1 MDDPI
6 AVLRRDL
13 RFTSAADAMLVAK
26 ALWKQRL
33 PGSAAVILLD
43 DEQRLVDL
51 VCVVDGGDHLLDIVA
66 MLCGAEVPDV
76 TGLLLLSDRT
86 GEVPADRSDDE
97 LTWMEIAALA
107 AENEITVYD
116 WLVLSD
122 RWAFSV
128 AEFAPIPAKWQTT

>member
-1 MDDPI
+1 VDDPI

-13 RFTSAADAMLVAK
+13 RFRSTADALPVAR

-43 DEQRLVDL
+43 DAQRLVDL
-51 VCVVDGGDHLLDIVA
+51 LCVVDGGDHLPDIVA
-66 MLCGAEVPDV
+66 MLCGAQIPNV

-107 AENEITVYD
+107 AEHDVTVYD

-128 AEFAPIPAKWQTT
+128 AEFAPVPAQW